1 MPTVLIVEDDE
12 AMSVALRDGFASEG
26 YAVRAAR
33 DGEAGLR
40 AAKEQPPDLL
50 VLDVMLPRMTGLDV
64 CRELRAR
71 GSAVPIIMLT
81 ARGQEIDKVVG
92 LRTGADDYVTKPF
105 GFMEL
110 IARSEALLRRTG
122 GRRTSG
128 PLVLGDLTI
137 DFQRHEA
144 RRASPGHPGGK
155 PVELSAREFRM
166 LAFFTSRRGEVVT
179 RESLLD
185 AVWDYRGTPLTR
197 TVDMHIAKI
206 RKKIEPDPHEPQF
219 LITVHGLGYK
229 LTEDARQDR

>member
-26 YAVRAAR
+26 YEVRAAK
-33 DGEAGLR
+33 DGEAALR
-40 AAKEQPPDLL
+40 AAREEPPDLL

-64 CRELRAR
+64 CRELRAK
-71 GSAVPIIMLT
+71 GSAVPILMLT

-110 IARSEALLRRTG
+110 IARCEALLRRTG
-122 GRRTSG
+122 SRRG
-128 PLVLGDLTI
+128 APELRLGDLLV

-144 RRASPGHPGGK
+144 RRGGPRGRK
-155 PVELSAREFRM
+155 VDLSAREFRL
-166 LAFFTSRRGEVVT
+166 LAFLASRRGEVVS

-185 AVWDYRGTPLTR
+185 AVWDYRAATITR
-197 TVDMHIAKI
+197 TVDMHVAKL
-206 RKKIEPDPHEPQF
+206 RKKIEPDPREPRY
-219 LITVHGLGYK
+219 LLTVHGLGYK
-229 LTEDARQDR
+229 LSEAP

>member
-26 YAVRAAR
+26 YSVRAAK

-40 AAKEQPPDLL
+40 AAREQPPDLL
-50 VLDVMLPRMTGLDV
+50 ILDVMLPRMTGLDV
-64 CRELRAR
+64 CRELRAK

-92 LRTGADDYVTKPF
+92 LRTGADDYVAKPF

-122 GRRTSG
+122 LKRSGG
-128 PLVLGDLTI
+128 PLVLGDLKV

-144 RRASPGHPGGK
+144 RRGAR
-155 PVELSAREFRM
+155 PVDLSAREFRL
-166 LAFFTSRRGEVVT
+166 LAYFSSHRGEVVS

-185 AVWDYRGTPLTR
+185 AVWEYRGSTLTR
-197 TVDMHIAKI
+197 TVDMHIAKL
-206 RKKIEPDPHEPQF
+206 RKKIEPDPREPRW
-219 LITVHGLGYK
+219 LLTIHGLGYK
-229 LTEDARQDR
+229 LAE